1 MTSMIAEPPTSNT
14 RLGVGFDANRSRAR
28 DTEAWKRSLGNNN
41 RVTARLAMLPEG
53 ETRWDRI
60 GVSAVVQLLIL
71 TFFVVLPI
79 FFPERMSALKYEVT
93 PLQWLVTEV
102 TVAPTPPPPPQGRV
116 KGPQPQPIEEPKL
129 TPKQPHIFVSQR

>member
-53 ETRWDRI
+53 EKRWDRI
-60 GVSAVVQLLIL
+60 GGSAAVQLLIL
-71 TFFVVLPI
+71 TFFLTMPI
-79 FFPERMSALKYEVT
+79 FFPERMSALKYEFT
-93 PLQWLVTEV
+93 PLQWLVTERPSSP
-102 TVAPTPPPPPQGRV
+102 PTPP
-116 KGPQPQPIEEPKL
+116 
-129 TPKQPHIFVSQR
+129 TP